1 MKMTLVQKI
10 SSVFAFRTLPTTVLA
25 SLIYLAIFISLL
37 VTDGLP
43 AVPKNR
49 KGLDLDQA
57 YLDLHKIAQ
66 RPHPYNSH
74 ANDAVRS
81 YILKRVHDIAAG
93 HRHIHV
99 VDDMVSNGSWSSKAC
114 GVYFEGTNILVKIDG
129 TEKEYT
135 EHGGVLFS
143 AHYDSVSTAPGATD
157 DGMGVA
163 TLLQLI
169 EFFVKNR
176 PKRTA
181 VFNINNGEEDSL
193 NGAHAFLAHPWSN
206 ITDTFLNLEG
216 AASGGRPILFRATSS
231 APLLSFLNTHVP
243 HPHAS
248 VLSQDAF
255 ARGVIRSGTDYEVY
269 SAGADIAGLDLA
281 FYKGRSKYHTKFDAI
296 PYTVGQTRALWAMME
311 AARGSGVALVND
323 DGPMHS
329 KTSSSAVY
337 FDLFGA
343 ALILFPLTSLFTFN
357 TVLLVVGPVVLIL
370 FLVCE
375 AAIRHNR
382 RNGENGSAPG
392 SHDNFWGY
400 FWNSVIS
407 LRWLSGFWRW
417 SKFWFAIL
425 VTAGLQV
432 LLALSFLKLNTF
444 IIHSS
449 PYLVFLSFFTL
460 AYLSLVLI
468 LQLPIPF
475 QKASVPELQKQT
487 ILLQTYFLTWVLLL
501 LATIAISK
509 AGVGGVYFVT
519 GWNVL
524 VFLACCIGCVEGMV
538 GAEGTTPF
546 LVLVREFTPPTEEE
560 QVAGEEPTENTPLIP
575 RTRHDVHVLGQEET
589 GAIGW
594 WILQMFIV
602 VPAPVILVSH
612 IALITLSS
620 MSQTLSDGSS
630 AVIVYAAVASLAC
643 LTILPIAPF
652 SFKLHRFVAYI
663 FGVIFILVTLYFWF
677 AFPFSQEE
685 PLKAYFLQNVS
696 LSPAQTGAGQVLQA
710 VTTLTGASDYIMKLI
725 SYLPSASGQD
735 ISCNSSQARLSL
747 LSCSWKTDLIPLPGG
762 NHTSDIWLQTNVT
775 RLGTSS
781 ARISVQGQ
789 NTRSCRIYSD
799 TNPIIRYNIHEG
811 SVGMQPRY
819 EIPEGG
825 IKELRLWSRT
835 WDRNFTVDVEWIDNS
850 PDMGGRVACE
860 WNEYESGS
868 IGVGTGGQIPALEE
882 MLMFLPKWAVVTK
895 MTDGLVEVSSEFL
908 L

>member
-1 MKMTLVQKI
+1 MTLVQKI
-10 SSVFAFRTLPTTVLA
+10 SSAFAFRTLPTTVLA
-25 SLIYLAIFISLL
+25 SLIYLAIFISVL
-37 VTDGLP
+37 VTDDLP

-57 YLDLHKIAQ
+57 YSDLHKIAEQ
-66 RPHPYNSH
+66 PHPYNSH

-81 YILKRVHDIAAG
+81 YILGRVHDIAAE
-93 HRHIHV
+93 HRHVHV
-99 VDDMVSNGSWSSKAC
+99 VDDLVSNGSWASGAY

-169 EFFVKNR
+169 QFFAQNR

-181 VFNINNGEEDSL
+181 VFNINNGEEDWL
-193 NGAHAFLAHPWSN
+193 NGAHAFLVHPWSN

-243 HPHAS
+243 HPHAN

-269 SAGADIAGLDLA
+269 FAGADIDGLDLA

-296 PYTVGQTRALWAMME
+296 PYTVGQKRALWSMME
-311 AARGSGVALVND
+311 AARGSGVALVNN

-329 KTSSSAVY
+329 KDSSSAVY
-337 FDLFGA
+337 FDLFGT
-343 ALILFPLTSLFTFN
+343 ALIVFPLSSLFTFN
-357 TVLLVVGPVVLIL
+357 TVLLAIGPIVLIL
-370 FLVCE
+370 LLACE

-382 RNGENGSAPG
+382 RNGENGNAPG
-392 SHDNFWGY
+392 SHNNLWGHL
-400 FWNSVIS
+400 WDSVVS
-407 LRWLSGFWRW
+407 LRWLSGFWRR
-417 SKFWFAIL
+417 SKFWFAVL

-432 LLALSFLKLNTF
+432 LLAFSFLKLNIF
-444 IIHSS
+444 IVHSS

-460 AYLSLVLI
+460 AYLSIVPI

-475 QKASVPELQKQT
+475 QKASVSEQQKQT

-509 AGVGGVYFVT
+509 ASIGGLYFIT

-524 VFLACCIGCVEGMV
+524 VFLACCIGCVEGML

-546 LVLVREFTPPTEEE
+546 LVFLRQPTPLTEEE
-560 QVAGEEPTENTPLIP
+560 QDIEEAPTENTPLIP
-575 RTRHDVHVLGQEET
+575 RTRHDVHAVGQEET

-594 WILQMFIV
+594 WILQMLIV
-602 VPAPVILVSH
+602 VSVPVILVSH
-612 IALITLSS
+612 IAVIMLSA

-630 AVIVYAAVASLAC
+630 AATVYAAVASLAC
-643 LTILPIAPF
+643 LTVLPIAPF
-652 SFKLHRFVAYI
+652 SFKLHRFMAYI
-663 FGVIFILVTLYFWF
+663 LGAIFILVTLYSWF

-685 PLKAYFLQNVS
+685 PLKVYFLQNLS
-696 LSPAQTGAGQVLQA
+696 LSPTLETRA
-710 VTTLTGASDYIMKLI
+710 VTTLTGASDYIMELI
-725 SYLPSASGQD
+725 SRLPSASGQD
-735 ISCNSSQARLSL
+735 ISCNYSQARLSL
-747 LSCSWKTDLIPLPGG
+747 QSCSWKTDLIPSPGG
-762 NHTSDIWLQTNVT
+762 NLTSGTWLQTNVT
-775 RLGTSS
+775 RLGATS

-789 NTRSCRIYSD
+789 NTRSCRIYFD
-799 TNPIIRYNIHEG
+799 TNPIIRYELHGG

-819 EIPEGG
+819 EVPEDG
-825 IKELRLWSRT
+825 IKELRIWSRT
-835 WDRNFTVDVEWIDNS
+835 WDRNFTVDVEWVDS
-850 PDMGGRVACE
+850 APDMGGRVACE

-868 IGVGTGGQIPALEE
+868 VGVGTDGKIPALEE
-882 MLMFLPKWAVVTK
+882 VLTFLPKWAVVTK
-895 MTDGLVEVSSEFL
+895 MTDGLVEASSEFWL
-908 L
+908 